1 MNFKNILDKG
11 WEEKPV
17 EEILNAPVEILKG
30 VSPSDG
36 QKLKEAF
43 NIKTVRDLATCKF
56 FLWAQALNA
65 MSTGEYEDDLK
76 RPTI

>member
-1 MNFKNILDKG
+1 VKG
-11 WEEKPV
+11 E
-17 EEILNAPVEILKG
+17 
-30 VSPSDG
+30 
-36 QKLKEAF
+36 EAF